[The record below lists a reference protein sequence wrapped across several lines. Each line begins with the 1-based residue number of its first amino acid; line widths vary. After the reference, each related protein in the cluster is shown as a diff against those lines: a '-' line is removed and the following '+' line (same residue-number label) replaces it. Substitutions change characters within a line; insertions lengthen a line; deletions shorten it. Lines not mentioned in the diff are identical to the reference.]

1 MASGQQTSSGQHG
14 GVSLSVQ
21 NKQNEGDEEQCLM
34 GILAVLPETA
44 LTLG

>member
-34 GILAVLPETA
+34 DILAVSPKRQL
-44 LTLG
+44 